1 VNNGHLTEA
10 KARVAAVLQR
20 YVDAHFDGSLQRAGQ
35 TLGYD
40 RRRIYTYTSGR
51 SFPSDGVMD
60 RIKEQWGLDLLNID
74 AGPTAAP
81 RFTAKASEEERQL
94 SLFDFPVRLANEG
107 VEIILERKGAAIAV
121 RIGSRQMSKSHD
133 RVAGLR
139 PQQVSAESVKGLL
152 SMAWIAVVPVEFSYA
167 RHRR

>member
-60 RIKEQWGLDLLNID
+60 RIKERWGLDLLNID
-74 AGPTAAP
+74 AGPNHCPAVSP
-81 RFTAKASEEERQL
+81 AKASEEERQL

-121 RIGSRQMSKSHD
+121 RIGISPDVK
-133 RVAGLR
+133 VA
-139 PQQVSAESVKGLL
+139 
-152 SMAWIAVVPVEFSYA
+152 
-167 RHRR
+167 

>member
-1 VNNGHLTEA
+1 MGDGHLTEA

-74 AGPTAAP
+74 AGPNHIPAVSP
-81 RFTAKASEEERQL
+81 AKVSEEERQL

-121 RIGSRQMSKSHD
+121 RIGISPNVK
-133 RVAGLR
+133 VA
-139 PQQVSAESVKGLL
+139 
-152 SMAWIAVVPVEFSYA
+152 
-167 RHRR
+167 

>member
-1 VNNGHLTEA
+1 MNNGHLTEA

-74 AGPTAAP
+74 AGPNHGPAVSP
-81 RFTAKASEEERQL
+81 AKASEQERQL

-121 RIGSRQMSKSHD
+121 RIGISPDVK
-133 RVAGLR
+133 VA
-139 PQQVSAESVKGLL
+139 
-152 SMAWIAVVPVEFSYA
+152 
-167 RHRR
+167 